1 MSTALGRACRAIS
14 RHLAW
19 SISAAALL
27 ACSTGGSRPDNS
39 NAAGAKAAPP
49 SMMPQIK
56 PGPVS
61 IKESFVARREAT
73 AKLVGLTLVI
83 NPVGVP
89 WIYTADSSTD
99 ELVVFDAPTGRFN
112 RKFGK
117 RGSSAGEFSGIT
129 DVAAVDRILYV
140 AESGNQRVQMLY
152 MPEHATLGYIGPDLL
167 KAPRAVQSRTLGGG
181 KFMVYVVDGEADQ
194 LVLRLIEVLIEAPAS
209 PPGTDPIFSLDM
221 KTVTTTTK
229 HIKDVPLGLAPDA
242 LVSLRIDLDN
252 QRLLLASGQSLK
264 SLSFDGSTRDP
275 DQTLTAITGQIS
287 GLGLFACPQ
296 APSKGYWIL
305 GDRSADSQSFQ
316 VIDRV
321 TMAPVTRFNG
331 LQIKDSNALYYAQD
345 PMAYFPFGAVFAL
358 NQQTSVGALNWQ
370 VLAAETG
377 VRRICL

>member
-1 MSTALGRACRAIS
+1 MSHALGRACRVIS

-27 ACSTGGSRPDNS
+27 ACSTGGTRPAS
-39 NAAGAKAAPP
+39 EAGSAKAAPP

-73 AKLVGLTLVI
+73 SKLVGLTLVI

-89 WIYTADSSTD
+89 WVYTADASTD

-117 RGSSAGEFSGIT
+117 RGSAAGEFDGIT

-140 AESGNQRVQMLY
+140 AEAGNRRIQMLY
-152 MPEHATLGYIGPDLL
+152 MPEHATLGYIGSDLL
-167 KAPRAVQSRTLGGG
+167 TSPRAVQSRTLGGG
-181 KFMVYVVDGEADQ
+181 NFTVYVVDRAADQ
-194 LVLRLIEVLIEAPAS
+194 LVLRLIDVLIEAPAS

-221 KTVTTTTK
+221 KTVTTKVK
-229 HIKDVPLGLAPDA
+229 HVKDVALGLAPDA
-242 LVSLRIDLDN
+242 PVSLRLDLSN
-252 QRLLLASGQSLK
+252 ELLLVASGQTLK
-264 SLSFDGSTRDP
+264 SFRLDGNPRDADLVVP
-275 DQTLTAITGQIS
+275 TITGQIS

-296 APSKGYWIL
+296 APTKGYWIL
-305 GDRSADSQSFQ
+305 GDRSADGQFFQ

-331 LQIKDSNALYYAQD
+331 LQIKDSGALYYAQD
-345 PMAYFPFGAVFAL
+345 PMAYFPFGAVYAL